1 MHYATGGN
9 FPEETSALPV
19 FFEKY
24 LVEAVLNGGKV
35 EVRLGEDDV
44 LRGRVDVE
52 TALAE
57 HVIPHGFLK
66 LSKSPSHSSCL
77 RTRLHLLGAPS

>member
-1 MHYATGGN
+1 M
-9 FPEETSALPV
+9 ELLRSSALPV
-19 FFEKY
+19 FFEEY

-35 EVRLGEDDV
+35 EVRLGEHEV

-57 HVIPHGFLK
+57 HVVPHGFLK
-66 LSKSPSHSSCL
+66 MSKSPFHSNL
-77 RTRLHLLGAPS
+77 